1 MVNYADGRAET
12 VARSNGV
19 DTAYGY
25 DSAGRLTL
33 SDPIAGAIRP
43 QARGG
48 SCQSAC
54 GEILTGGSKAERDL
68 IEAIGEWSTTNALAS
83 ELGSPWRGGLIDNA
97 DDLVTVSRTGTVGFQ
112 LRDGAGPGH
121 MVVVSPQ
128 ASNVFLV
135 LDPWD
140 GTAHLVD
147 DSWIRRWAEAAVFQ

>member
-68 IEAIGEWSTTNALAS
+68 IEVVFELDDGRDVRIAQNGRHWAIEIDGVVVDNVN
-83 ELGSPWRGGLIDNA
+83 PGGLELA
-97 DDLVTVSRTGTVGFQ
+97 EW
-112 LRDGAGPGH
+112 LRRLGVRPG
-121 MVVVSPQ
+121 STINIEP
-128 ASNVFLV
+128 A
-135 LDPWD
+135 
-140 GTAHLVD
+140 
-147 DSWIRRWAEAAVFQ
+147 